1 MKKSYMICALVLS
14 LILGLTGCSGL
25 EAKKTTEDKK
35 EVSKYDEHL
44 DISLSYWL
52 IDDAFS
58 DRENDEV
65 LKRIEDKFNVT
76 FIPVNVTW
84 DDYYNK
90 ILQWSESG
98 QLPDVFAGAYRFENN
113 YLDFVKSGLLHD
125 IPSDLSKYPNLSRY
139 MDSPELESCKVGD
152 KAYCIFR
159 QTYSEQAETTK
170 DRTII
175 YRWDLAKKAGI
186 NKEPE
191 NWDEFREMI
200 QAIIEKDPEGKHI
213 QGMTAKGYTM
223 LEGLLVDYSVPL
235 ASSGGSSFYWVESNN
250 RFVPALFAGEKLGED
265 ALPTWHLIRDMY
277 DEGTIENDILLVTTS
292 QAEEK
297 FLNGKSAAICIDGGL
312 SNTKLYENI
321 GRFWKETNGDEFWD
335 DVKYLELMPD
345 VNGELYY
352 PVWDY
357 AWSET
362 YINANVSDEK
372 LDRILAIY
380 DYLLSEEGTL
390 LSNFGIEN
398 ETYRIAEDKSI
409 ELIEGV
415 TPSEKYPSIK
425 TLSYLVC
432 WNYGNLS
439 TYRYPNIVPNDYAL
453 KDEERVAKARKIKIP
468 EYSDEC
474 SLKFFEMGTDFN
486 IDLNNIFSRMLVG
499 PEPVDELW
507 ESIVD
512 EYKEKG
518 LERIIDKVNTEV
530 SK

>member
-1 MKKSYMICALVLS
+1 MKKTMILS
-14 LILGLTGCSGL
+14 ACILAGLLCLTGCGQDNK
-25 EAKKTTEDKK
+25 ENTEVKT
-35 EVSKYDEHL
+35 EVSEYDEHL
-44 DISLSYWL
+44 DISISYWL

-58 DRENDEV
+58 DRENDKV
-65 LKRIEDKFNVT
+65 LKKIEDKFNVT
-76 FIPVNVTW
+76 FVPVNITW

-90 ILQWSESG
+90 IIQWSESG
-98 QLPDVFAGAYRFENN
+98 QLPDVFTGAYRFENS
-113 YLDFVKSGLLHD
+113 YLNFVKAGLLHE
-125 IPSDLSKYPNLSRY
+125 IPSDLTKYPNLEKY
-139 MDSPELESCKVGD
+139 MDSPELDSCVVND

-186 NKEPE
+186 EKEPE
-191 NWDEFREMI
+191 NWDEFRKMI
-200 QAIIEKDPEGKHI
+200 QAIIKEDPEGKGI
-213 QGMTAKGYTM
+213 QGLTAKGYTM
-223 LEGLLVDYSVPL
+223 LEGLLVDYSAPL
-235 ASSGGSSFYWVESNN
+235 GSSGGSRFYWVYDND
-250 RFVPALFAGEKLGED
+250 RYVPALFAGENLGD
-265 ALPTWHLIRDMY
+265 AALPAWHLIRDMY

-321 GRFWKETNGDEFWD
+321 GRFWQETHGNEFWD

-345 VNGELYY
+345 VNDNLYY

-390 LSNFGIEN
+390 LSNFGIED
-398 ETYRIAEDKSI
+398 ETYTIKEDKSI

-415 TPSEKYPSIK
+415 TPSEVFPSIK
-425 TLSYLVC
+425 AFSYLVC
-432 WNYGNLS
+432 WNYGNLN
-439 TYRYPNIVPNDYAL
+439 TYRYPNIVPNEYAL
-453 KDEERVAKARKIKIP
+453 KDEERVAKARQIKIP
-468 EYSDEC
+468 KYSDEC
-474 SLKFFEMGTDFN
+474 SIKFFEMGTDFN
-486 IDLNNIFSRMLVG
+486 IDINNIFGRMLVG
-499 PEPVDELW
+499 PEPVDKMW
-507 ESIVD
+507 ADIIK
-512 EYKEKG
+512 EYEDKG
-518 LERIIDKVNTEV
+518 LSDIIERVNDEV